1 MYLEFFNEY
10 QMQSWVKIHEI
21 DNQFEH
27 EKNVDLNINEK
38 VLNFQKYFDEN
49 DPDKSYSKLKK
60 RNAYP
65 KEITN
70 LEKKNLASKD
80 KMIRMKIKKIVE
92 LFENNIFHPSVLEK
106 CISDIEKYMKESP
119 MLFEKYNN
127 EMIYYIE
134 LFENL
139 KKLKNM

>member
-1 MYLEFFNEY
+1 
-10 QMQSWVKIHEI
+10 MQSWVKIHEI